1 MPCTYAGTSGRW
13 IESSARCRER
23 DYRTARGVR
32 RVRRAAEIHGSAE
45 PDANSAKVLTFAMDT
60 RLVLAWL
67 HLLALSVGLAGVWSR
82 ARALRDSLHDPADQ
96 GALRRAFIGDAWWG
110 VAAVLWLSTG
120 LWRLFGSTEKS
131 ASYYFGNHVFYL
143 KMTLFLAILALE
155 IWPMMTLIR
164 WRTKKA
170 VPNPRDAGRIEV
182 ISYVECALIVAMVLT
197 AVSMAR
203 GYGMA
208 SSRFGAV
215 STAPMTAAP
224 GTPQRDTVVGAGPG
238 TTAIASVAR
247 FDAPDVVPM
256 SPSGVETVTAD
267 DLALLAREVAMPLDA
282 IAPASLRSNFDER
295 RGGGTRQHQAL
306 DLMAPRGTPIRAAA
320 KGRVLKLF
328 TSAAGG
334 LMVYAADSSERFI
347 LMYAH
352 LDRYAPELYD
362 GSALARGQ
370 VIGYVGS
377 TGNASPT
384 APHLHFAIARSA
396 DVKRWSKGK
405 AIDPV
410 PVLQASAR

>member
-1 MPCTYAGTSGRW
+1 MFVGHSTVHGGR
-13 IESSARCRER
+13 SDRS
-23 DYRTARGVR
+23 V
-32 RVRRAAEIHGSAE
+32 E
-45 PDANSAKVLTFAMDT
+45 PDADSANVLKWAMDT
-60 RLVLAWL
+60 RLILAWL

-131 ASYYFGNHVFYL
+131 ASYYYGNHVFYL

-155 IWPMMTLIR
+155 IWPMMTLMR

-182 ISYVECALIVAMVLT
+182 ISYVECALVVAMVLT

-208 SSRFGAV
+208 SSRFSAV
-215 STAPMTAAP
+215 STGPTAAASF
-224 GTPQRDTVVGAGPG
+224 TPQRDTVVGVGPG
-238 TTAIASVAR
+238 KTGIAPVAR
-247 FDAPDVVPM
+247 LDAPDVVPM

-267 DLALLAREVAMPLDA
+267 DLALLTRELAMPLDA
-282 IAPASLRSNFDER
+282 IDPALLRSNFDER

-306 DLMAPRGTPIRAAA
+306 DMMAPRGTPIRAAA

-352 LDRYAPELYD
+352 LDRYAPELRD